1 MTTKSIII
9 ALDVE
14 TSAEAKKLVEKIGA
28 AVDFYKVAPSM
39 TLKDPGFVPW
49 LIDQGKKVFLDCKWY
64 DIPSQVQRSV
74 ETAGRMG
81 ITSCTIH
88 ASAGTAVMKAALAAS
103 PRPQVWGVTVL
114 TSLGEVDLREVGI
127 NSAPQDQVLRLAR
140 LAQNYGLDGLVCS
153 AQEVSLL
160 RKNGITLPL
169 VTPGIQFGSIAGK
182 DQTRVATPEQ
192 AWKDGANYLVIG
204 RAILEAKDP
213 SAAANEIL
221 SLARKS

>member
-1 MTTKSIII
+1 MTKSIII

-14 TSAEAKKLVEKIGA
+14 TSTEAKKLVEKVGA

-39 TLKDPGFVPW
+39 TLKDPDFVPW

-88 ASAGTAVMKAALAAS
+88 TSAGTAVMKAALAAV

-114 TSLGEVDLREVGI
+114 TSMGEVDIKEVGI
-127 NSAPQDQVLRLAR
+127 ASNPQEQVLRLAK
-140 LAQNYGLDGLVCS
+140 LAQSCGLDGLVCS

-169 VTPGIQFGSIAGK
+169 ITPGIQFGNIAGK
-182 DQTRVATPEQ
+182 DQTRVATPQQ
-192 AWKDGANYLVIG
+192 AWKDGSNYLVIG

-213 SAAANEIL
+213 AQTAKEIL
-221 SLARKS
+221 ALAK